1 MNIIR
6 KIAVLCLVL
15 ILCPLSA
22 DAQNFNQDAIR
33 KRIAERVRLMNDY
46 ISYMANKKNN
56 YDTRQYY
63 RKKTLPLFI
72 GKGYSYVQDG
82 IKREGVLM
90 QTTSTNHPNQPAN
103 TQLMRVYFSRLI
115 DLRYSDVVITST
127 KAENIKVSDLKKIGR
142 NEEGNY
148 IYECTCQYEQY
159 FYGYRD
165 GRLVYKDKTTKRI
178 SCQIEL
184 EETEDGME
192 TVIRLGDVE
201 AICTE
206 NV

>member
-1 MNIIR
+1 MDIIR
-6 KIAVLCLVL
+6 KKAVLCLVL
-15 ILCPLSA
+15 ILCSLSA
-22 DAQNFNQDAIR
+22 NAQNFNQDAIR
-33 KRIAERVRLMNDY
+33 KRVAERVRLMNDY

-63 RKKTLPLFI
+63 RNKALPLFI

-82 IKREGVLM
+82 VKREGVLM
-90 QTTSTNHPNQPAN
+90 QTTSTNRPNQPAN

-165 GRLVYKDKTTKRI
+165 GRLIYKDKTTKRI

>member
-15 ILCPLSA
+15 TLCPLSA

-33 KRIAERVRLMNDY
+33 KRVAERVQLMNDY

-63 RKKTLPLFI
+63 RNKTLPLFI

-82 IKREGVLM
+82 VKREGVLM
-90 QTTSTNHPNQPAN
+90 QTTSTNRPNQPAN

-192 TVIRLGDVE
+192 TIIRLGDVE

-206 NV
+206 NA

>member
-33 KRIAERVRLMNDY
+33 KRIAERVQLMNDY

-56 YDTRQYY
+56 DDTRQYY

-127 KAENIKVSDLKKIGR
+127 KASNIKVSDLKKIGR

>member
-6 KIAVLCLVL
+6 KITVLCLVL
-15 ILCPLSA
+15 TLCPLSA
-22 DAQNFNQDAIR
+22 DAQNFNQDAIK
-33 KRIAERVRLMNDY
+33 KRVAERVQLMNDY

-63 RKKTLPLFI
+63 RSKTLPLFI

-82 IKREGVLM
+82 VKREGVLM
-90 QTTSTNHPNQPAN
+90 QTTSTNRPNQPAN